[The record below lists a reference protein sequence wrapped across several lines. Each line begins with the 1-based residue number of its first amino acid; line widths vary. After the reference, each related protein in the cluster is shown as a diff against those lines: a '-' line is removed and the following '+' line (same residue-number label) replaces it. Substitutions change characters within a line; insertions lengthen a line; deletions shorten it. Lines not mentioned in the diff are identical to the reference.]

1 MRLARA
7 SIEKFVSSPITERL
21 VPALPSILTVLFSPL
36 PDLRGLDRMLLRGM
50 MMVGLLRVRSFSGV
64 EHIGPD
70 RDPFILVLNHNSRHE
85 ALIVPALLFFLR
97 GGRRIH
103 FLADW
108 NFRLIPGIDVLYRRA
123 GVITVTRKSAKPRLL
138 NAMKPFFTDAVRP
151 MEQARKYLERGC
163 SIGIFPEGTVNR
175 NCFQLLCGRHGAAR
189 LSLETGAPITPAGIR
204 FSRTKET
211 PANMKGQM
219 EITVG
224 SPLPMPSTAEALV
237 TCANVRARHAQIM
250 SAISELSGK
259 SWPFNSQEDNN
270 EAF

>member
-1 MRLARA
+1 M
-7 SIEKFVSSPITERL
+7 SSPNTERL
-21 VPALPSILTVLFSPL
+21 VRALPTLSTVFFSPL
-36 PDLRGLDRMLLRGM
+36 PDLRGFDRILLRS
-50 MMVGLLRVRSFSGV
+50 MMVIGLLKVSSFSGL
-64 EHIGPD
+64 ENIGPD

-85 ALIVPALLFFLR
+85 ALIVPAMLFFLR

-123 GVITVTRKSAKPRLL
+123 GAITVTRKLAKPRLL
-138 NAMKPFFTDAVRP
+138 NAMKPFFTEGVP
-151 MEQARKYLERGC
+151 PLEQARQYLERGC

-175 NCFQLLCGRHGAAR
+175 NRLQLLRGRYGAAR
-189 LSLETGAPITPAGIR
+189 LSLETGFPIIPAGIR
-204 FSRTKET
+204 FSGTRET
-211 PANMKGQM
+211 NALNGQM

-224 SPLPMPSTAEALV
+224 PPIPMPSTAEALV

-250 SAISELSGK
+250 LAISALSGK
-259 SWPFNSQEDNN
+259 PWPFNSQEENN